1 MRDLGVGSDPAG
13 RLWTG
18 EELKFSAVRVHD
30 EINQEFDKQTN
41 VLSTKVDV
49 EPSL

>member
-13 RLWTG
+13 RLRTG
-18 EELKFSAVRVHD
+18 EELKFSTVRVHD
-30 EINQEFDKQTN
+30 AINQEFNKQTN
-41 VLSTKVDV
+41 ILSTEVDV